1 MTDKII
7 QIKDTESKFSNLE
20 NEYNPSIIEWE
31 KAKNNKNKYYA
42 PWLSIANGQKIR
54 LQIKMDWK
62 DKPQK
67 LEWDKEYLH
76 TGILKLPDLSSLS
89 ITSSLQ
95 NIEIECIGEITE
107 EIEIRVLADG
117 KLAGRLQIVP
127 NKKRKIKVTWCLVDL
142 SGKDSK
148 GRYKDIE
155 ALKNKLTQQQ
165 INRFIKYLGLS
176 QALVD
181 VEATST
187 YKKLFLSDLGY
198 NWEKYTK
205 VPNYKYEGKSIINRN
220 DLQYVCQEEYEKKYL
235 NDDNHIV
242 MFLLN
247 KKCPKIKINRKN
259 KTITEEEGQDLGG
272 NAFDLGSKYLML
284 YEGFHDKT
292 KTITHEILHCL
303 GLRHSFDKEA
313 PHKFKAY
320 KTDNIM
326 CLRNIVIIENPF
338 GNGNG
343 KRYGNIWTRF

>member
-1 MTDKII
+1 MLYSYINDYGYFWEGKTDEEKEGKDKII

-235 NDDNHIV
+235 NDDDHIV
-242 MFLLN
+242 MFLLT
-247 KKCPKIKINRKN
+247 KN
-259 KTITEEEGQDLGG
+259 VLKL
-272 NAFDLGSKYLML
+272 K
-284 YEGFHDKT
+284 
-292 KTITHEILHCL
+292 
-303 GLRHSFDKEA
+303 
-313 PHKFKAY
+313 
-320 KTDNIM
+320 
-326 CLRNIVIIENPF
+326 
-338 GNGNG
+338 
-343 KRYGNIWTRF
+343 